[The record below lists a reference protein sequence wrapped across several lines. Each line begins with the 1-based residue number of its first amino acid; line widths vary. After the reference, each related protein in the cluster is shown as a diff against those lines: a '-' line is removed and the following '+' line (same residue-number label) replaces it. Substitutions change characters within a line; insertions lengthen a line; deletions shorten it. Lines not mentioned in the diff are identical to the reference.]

1 MKYSAYLFDFDYTLA
16 DSSIGIVKCF
26 RIILE
31 RHGFTSVT
39 DEAIRRTIGKT
50 LEESFTILTGEQHA
64 TTLANWR
71 KEYTAESDRYMNIN
85 TRLYPDSLPVLQALK
100 AQGAHIGII
109 STKYRRRITD
119 FFKDKVA
126 PDFIDIIVGGE
137 DVTQA
142 KPHPEG
148 LLAAIERL
156 HADSKEVLY
165 IGDSIV
171 DAQTAQAAGVD
182 FAGVLTGET
191 TLQELEAYPHIVI
204 MNTLTELTQL

>member
-31 RHGFTSVT
+31 RHGFTTAT
-39 DEAIRRTIGKT
+39 DEDIRRTIGKT
-50 LEESFTILTGEQHA
+50 LEESFAILTGEHNA
-64 TTLANWR
+64 TTLATWR
-71 KEYTAESDRYMNIN
+71 KEYTAEADQYMNIN
-85 TRLYPDSLPVLQALK
+85 TRLYPDSLPTLRALK
-100 AQGAHIGII
+100 EQGARIGII

-126 PDFIDIIVGGE
+126 PDFIDLVVGGE

-148 LLAAIERL
+148 LLAAIGRL
-156 HADSKEVLY
+156 HVNPKDVLY
-165 IGDSIV
+165 IGDSTV
-171 DAQTAQAAGVD
+171 DARTAQAAGVD

-191 TLQELEAYPHIVI
+191 TRRELEAYPYVSL
-204 MNTLTELTQL
+204 MDSLAELV